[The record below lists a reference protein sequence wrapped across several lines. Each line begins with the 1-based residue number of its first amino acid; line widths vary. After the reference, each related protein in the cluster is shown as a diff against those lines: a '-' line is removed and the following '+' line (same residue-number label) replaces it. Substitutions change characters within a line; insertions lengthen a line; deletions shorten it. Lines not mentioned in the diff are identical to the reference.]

1 MRPRA
6 NQEAPIEAFDARLR
20 QEAGYAEALQQAG
33 FRNPP
38 GNINKATQK
47 FVDLFGD
54 FSLTNRGRIVFLQA
68 DATDTEDDMRPTIEY
83 QRAVEEVRD
92 FPEMSDEYN
101 RAVEEVRL
109 FAEFDEI

>member
-1 MRPRA
+1 
-6 NQEAPIEAFDARLR
+6 
-20 QEAGYAEALQQAG
+20 
-33 FRNPP
+33 
-38 GNINKATQK
+38 
-47 FVDLFGD
+47 
-54 FSLTNRGRIVFLQA
+54 
-68 DATDTEDDMRPTIEY
+68 MRPTIEY